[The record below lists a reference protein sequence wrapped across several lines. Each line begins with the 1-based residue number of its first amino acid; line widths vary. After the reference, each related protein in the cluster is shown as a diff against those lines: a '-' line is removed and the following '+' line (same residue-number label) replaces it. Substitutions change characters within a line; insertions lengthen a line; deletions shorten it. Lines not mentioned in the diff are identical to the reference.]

1 VVSLVD
7 LLNHR
12 LGAVIPAGW
21 GENAEREL
29 SATVGVLGG
38 GAFLRG
44 GGGGHRQDARAT
56 LGGLDGAGAFAF
68 FDEFPEVFAFGEDFV
83 FWAGDFAAVA
93 EEEVGEGIFV
103 EDAVDAD
110 AGVDDFE
117 VDAVAFGAEA
127 VEFFAAAGDEAE
139 AFAVWF
145 LEVVWG
151 DFEFGEEVELEQR
164 VELAHFCGA
173 DFVEDDLEHD
183 GEWWEC

>member
-1 VVSLVD
+1 M
-7 LLNHR
+7 
-12 LGAVIPAGW
+12 
-21 GENAEREL
+21 
-29 SATVGVLGG
+29 
-38 GAFLRG
+38 
-44 GGGGHRQDARAT
+44 
-56 LGGLDGAGAFAF
+56 
-68 FDEFPEVFAFGEDFV
+68 
-83 FWAGDFAAVA
+83 
-93 EEEVGEGIFV
+93 
-103 EDAVDAD
+103 DAD

-139 AFAVWF
+139 AFAVGF

-183 GEWWEC
+183 GEGWEGEAGAWCQASMRSEAERSARASRSRDSESRVRRSLRRWARRSRKRAGERA